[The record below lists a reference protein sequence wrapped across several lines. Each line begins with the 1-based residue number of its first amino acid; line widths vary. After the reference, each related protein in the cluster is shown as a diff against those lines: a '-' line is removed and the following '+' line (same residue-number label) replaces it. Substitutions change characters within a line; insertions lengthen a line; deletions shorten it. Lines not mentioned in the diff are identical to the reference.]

1 MWWLGGGRLGRT
13 FWDVN
18 GGRVGV
24 LGAKGGYGCNADE
37 VDRLARDVVIDSL
50 LEGCATNS

>member
-1 MWWLGGGRLGRT
+1 M
-13 FWDVN
+13 D

-37 VDRLARDVVIDSL
+37 VDRLACDVVIDSQ
-50 LEGCATNS
+50 LEGCTTYL